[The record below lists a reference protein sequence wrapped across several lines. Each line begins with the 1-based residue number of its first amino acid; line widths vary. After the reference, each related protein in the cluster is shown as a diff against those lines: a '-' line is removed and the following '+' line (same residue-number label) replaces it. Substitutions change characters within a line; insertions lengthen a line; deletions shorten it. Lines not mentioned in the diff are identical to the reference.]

1 MIVWRPL
8 MDTLICTVALAR
20 AMQVGNT
27 AEIDR
32 LISELERLLRPEDLV
47 ILLEGLLGDVLPESL
62 PPPLVACA

>member
-1 MIVWRPL
+1 

-47 ILLEGLLGDVLPESL
+47 ILLEGLLSDVLPESL
-62 PPPLVACA
+62 QPTLVACA

>member
-1 MIVWRPL
+1 
-8 MDTLICTVALAR
+8 MDALIYTVALAH

-32 LISELERLLRPEDLV
+32 LITALERLLRPEDLV

>member
-1 MIVWRPL
+1 

-32 LISELERLLRPEDLV
+32 LISELEQLLRPEDLV
-47 ILLEGLLGDVLPESL
+47 ILLEGLLSDVLPESL
-62 PPPLVACA
+62 QPTLVACA